1 MSILASPVR
10 RALTHLAHSRDTGH
24 MADIGIRNVPDWLW
38 KRITLAHT
46 GADTCL
52 EEELRGSLTEGA
64 LRGRRVFAPQAKAF
78 RDTLRRK
85 YGELPDSTP
94 GIREDREARG

>member
-1 MSILASPVR
+1 
-10 RALTHLAHSRDTGH
+10 
-24 MADIGIRNVPDWLW
+24 MADVEIRNVPDWVVEAY
-38 KRITLAHT
+38 RVRAQRGGHS
-46 GADTCL
+46 L
-52 EEELRGSLTEGA
+52 EEELLGFLTEGA
-64 LRGRRVFAPQAKAF
+64 LLGRKLFARQAKAF